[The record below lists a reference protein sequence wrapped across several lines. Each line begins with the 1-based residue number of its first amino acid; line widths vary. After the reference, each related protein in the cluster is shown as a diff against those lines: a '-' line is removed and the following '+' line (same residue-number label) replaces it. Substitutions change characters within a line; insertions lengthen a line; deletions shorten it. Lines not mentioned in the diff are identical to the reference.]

1 MKPFVPKQDKNRL
14 SPSPIIY
21 VLLLLCTLSSA
32 QPKKSIDHQSILW
45 SRYYNVLTLNEKWS
59 VHTEFDNR
67 VFLKPFTENL
77 FVFRIQ
83 GRYKRTPTIE
93 IGSGFTYF
101 SVYTQDPNK
110 DFDFQIPEYRG
121 QQDVTYKLNLKKII
135 LNQRLQIEERFIHN
149 TSKTELLDGTTFSWR
164 FCYRLQAEFSFWEK
178 EKQYLKA
185 IVYDEIM
192 LNAGKSIIYNTFDQ
206 NRIYAGLQYG
216 LNKHVALEVGY
227 LKSFQQRPSGVDYFN
242 RDIIRV
248 SIFHKLHL

>member
-14 SPSPIIY
+14 LPSPIVY
-21 VLLLLCTLSSA
+21 LVLLLCTLSSA

-45 SRYYNVLTLNEKWS
+45 TRYYNVLTLNEKWS

-83 GRYKRTPTIE
+83 GRYKWNSNIE
-93 IGSGFTYF
+93 TGAGFTYF
-101 SVYTQDPNK
+101 SVFTQDPNK

-149 TSKTELLDGTTFSWR
+149 TS
-164 FCYRLQAEFSFWEK
+164 
-178 EKQYLKA
+178 
-185 IVYDEIM
+185 
-192 LNAGKSIIYNTFDQ
+192 
-206 NRIYAGLQYG
+206 
-216 LNKHVALEVGY
+216 
-227 LKSFQQRPSGVDYFN
+227 
-242 RDIIRV
+242 
-248 SIFHKLHL
+248 